1 MQNIQI
7 LTPRERNLMLLLME
21 GKVCKQICAELYIS
35 ENTVKQH
42 IKNIYQ
48 KLGVTTRAE
57 AVMWLLK
64 ELYPEL
70 INAENIKKEMD
81 KTLLKKVA

>member
-1 MQNIQI
+1 MQSIQM
-7 LTPRERNLMLLLME
+7 LTLRERNLMLLLMQ
-21 GKVCKQICAELYIS
+21 GKVCKQICAELHIS
-35 ENTVKQH
+35 ENIVKQH

-48 KLGVTTRAE
+48 KLGVNSRSE

-70 INAENIKKEMD
+70 INVENIKKEME
-81 KTLLKKVA
+81 KRLFKKVA